1 MGDGAERLQEL
12 DNMEKGCKYTVSA
25 TVDSQQIQKTA
36 LGLKNGPINRQ
47 AEMEETRRGPSP
59 SQLNYFQQT
68 DSGAGEAIAFSCRL
82 YKLNSH
88 TESTGQTKWDTKPNH
103 IMYLGK
109 GKVRGLGG
117 VRGKFKSLRSNRD
130 ASYT

>member
-1 MGDGAERLQEL
+1 
-12 DNMEKGCKYTVSA
+12 MEKGCKYTVSA
-25 TVDSQQIQKTA
+25 TVNSQQVQKTA

-47 AEMEETRRGPSP
+47 AEMEETRRALSFTAELFPADRFRGW
-59 SQLNYFQQT
+59 
-68 DSGAGEAIAFSCRL
+68 EAIAFSCRL

-130 ASYT
+130 ASYTRTKLSMNLIKTKT